1 MTSQQFEKLYT
12 ANEKDLKK
20 MLTKQNV
27 YDDDIFQDTCLAL
40 CEHLQDITVED
51 FRQAFLDKY
60 DTLVKRV
67 GQREIECVHFSNVQL
82 AALEIIDESQ
92 EVEIIDRD
100 IDYDN
105 EQRRDENKQRLHQL
119 LNYYYRHPQP
129 GEHDHK
135 QACKILKLHLNG
147 KSEREIAHKL
157 EITQQAV
164 NQSIKRTRER
174 LKVVTLCK
182 YYREQ
187 DAFGKESGKSGI

>member
-40 CEHLQDITVED
+40 CEHLQDIKVED

-105 EQRRDENKQRLHQL
+105 AQHCAENKERLQQL
-119 LNYYYRHPQP
+119 LNHYYRHPHP
-129 GEHDHK
+129 GEHDHRR
-135 QACKILKLHLNG
+135 ACRILRLHLKG
-147 KSEREIAHKL
+147 HSFREIARTMKL
-157 EITQQAV
+157 DVATV
-164 NQSIKRTRER
+164 YKYFTRTIER
-174 LKVVTLCK
+174 LKANTL
-182 YYREQ
+182 
-187 DAFGKESGKSGI
+187 